1 MWTLDID
8 RHDPRPECRLRIR
21 LTAPPSTLAEQ
32 YVTLHSFVAVGDSF
46 TEGLEDGPAT
56 DGHYVGW
63 ADRVARTLARHHLG
77 MRYANLAV
85 RGKLLDE
92 VVADQLVAAL
102 ARRPDLLAFHA
113 GGNDVLRPGVDVTAV
128 LRHYDLAVRRAIA
141 DAGTVL
147 LFTVIERS
155 GAAGRAADRLAA
167 RIARFNDGVRRT
179 AADHGA
185 VLVDV
190 GAEPALHDP
199 QLWADDRLHLA
210 PEGHRRVA
218 AAVLEQLG
226 IASGHPDPGWWRSP
240 LPPSTAT
247 GPLVRVRQDARWVT
261 GHLLPW
267 VGRRLRGVS
276 SGDGRSAK
284 RPRLD
289 RP

>member
-1 MWTLDID
+1 MPW
-8 RHDPRPECRLRIR
+8 
-21 LTAPPSTLAEQ
+21 ST
-32 YVTLHSFVAVGDSF
+32 FVAVGDSF

-63 ADRVARTLARHHLG
+63 ADRVARRLAATTPDL
-77 MRYANLAV
+77 RYANLAV

-92 VVADQLVAAL
+92 VVAVQLVAAL

-113 GGNDVLRPGVDVTAV
+113 GGNDVLRPGVDVDRIV
-128 LRHYDLAVRRAIA
+128 DRYDLAVRRATH
-141 DAGTVL
+141 DAGTVV

-155 GAAGRAADRLAA
+155 GASGRAADRLAA
-167 RIARFNDGVRRT
+167 RIARFNEGVRRT
-179 AADHGA
+179 AAAHGA

-190 GAEPALHDP
+190 GSEPALQDRR
-199 QLWADDRLHLA
+199 LWAPDRLHLA

-218 AAVLEQLG
+218 AAVLERLDVPVD
-226 IASGHPDPGWWRSP
+226 HPDPGWWRTP
-240 LPPSTAT
+240 LPPATVASRATA
-247 GPLVRVRQDARWVT
+247 VAEDVRWVT

-276 SGDGRSAK
+276 SGDGRAAK

-289 RP
+289 RV

>member
-1 MWTLDID
+1 MS
-8 RHDPRPECRLRIR
+8 LR
-21 LTAPPSTLAEQ
+21 
-32 YVTLHSFVAVGDSF
+32 SFVAVGDSF

-63 ADRVARTLARHHLG
+63 ADRVARALADQHHGL
-77 MRYANLAV
+77 RYANLAV

-92 VVADQLVAAL
+92 VVAEQLVAAL

-113 GGNDVLRPGVDVTAV
+113 GGNDVLRPGVDVTTV
-128 LRHYDLAVRRAIA
+128 LRRYDLAVRRAVA
-141 DAGTVL
+141 DAGAVL

-155 GAAGRAADRLAA
+155 GASGRAADRLAA
-167 RIARFNDGVRRT
+167 RIARFNAGVRRT

-199 QLWADDRLHLA
+199 RLWADDRLHLA

-218 AAVLEQLG
+218 AAVLEQLDVPTN
-226 IASGHPDPGWWRSP
+226 HPDPGWWRSP
-240 LPPSTAT
+240 LPPSTVA
-247 GPLVRVRQDARWVT
+247 GPLVRVRNDVRWVT

-276 SGDGRSAK
+276 SGDGRTAK